1 MTNFWVAL
9 AAVLGGLGVALGA
22 FGTHALQLWLP
33 LQKVTIFE
41 TAVRYHMFHALSLLG
56 VAVLMGVYPALG
68 WRLRRAAIAFAVG
81 ILLFSGGLYGMALSD
96 LLLFRWVVPLGG
108 VAFVLGWGLLAH
120 AFLARTDGP
129 KRRPNG

>member
-41 TAVRYHMFHALSLLG
+41 TAVRYQMFHVLALLL
-56 VAVLMGVYPALG
+56 VACLMQIFPGLG
-68 WRLRRAAIAFAVG
+68 TALRR
-81 ILLFSGGLYGMALSD
+81 
-96 LLLFRWVVPLGG
+96 
-108 VAFVLGWGLLAH
+108 VAWLWMVTP
-120 AFLARTDGP
+120 R
-129 KRRPNG
+129 